1 MPNENE
7 SEKTIPLPSR
17 TKKKAPKIPD
27 ELVDQL
33 LVGYEKPEDLCGPDG
48 VMNQLIGRLITR
60 AMNAEMSH
68 HLGYESGDAAP
79 AGQTDRRNGTSTK
92 MVRTGSGEVE
102 IEVPR
107 DRDGTFEPAIVGKH
121 ERHFNG
127 FDDKILSMYS
137 RGMSTRDIR
146 AHLQEIYR
154 VDVSAELISHVTDA
168 VVDEVKSW
176 QSRPLESVY
185 LVVYLDALMVSI
197 RDGGSVRKKAVYSV
211 VGVDSDGRK
220 DVLGLWIQ
228 QTEGAKFWLSILTEL
243 RQRGVEDIFILCADG
258 LKGIPEAV
266 EAAFPKTI
274 FQTCIV
280 HMIRSSTRFVPWK
293 ERKSVCD
300 SLRTIYTASS
310 IETAKDALDA
320 FETRWGARYPMVVS
334 AWRTRWNEII
344 PFLAYPAEIRRI
356 IYTTNAIE
364 SLNRQIRKA
373 IKTRGA
379 LPDDNAALKLIFLA
393 IRNAQMTWGLATP
406 FWSQAKLQFAIYFND
421 RLPL

>member
-7 SEKTIPLPSR
+7 SEKTIVLPSR

-68 HLGYESGDAAP
+68 HLGYERGDAAP

-92 MVRTGSGEVE
+92 TVRSGSGEVE

-243 RQRGVEDIFILCADG
+243 RQRGVEDILILCADG

-310 IETAKDALDA
+310 VETAKDALDA

-373 IKTRGA
+373 IKTRGS

-393 IRNAQMTWGLATP
+393 IRNAQMTWGLATA
-406 FWSQAKLQFAIYFND
+406 FWSQAKLQFAIHFND

>member
-7 SEKTIPLPSR
+7 SEKTMPLPSR

-60 AMNAEMSH
+60 AMSAEMSH
-68 HLGYESGDAAP
+68 HLGYERGDAAP

-92 MVRTGSGEVE
+92 TVRSGSGEVE

-243 RQRGVEDIFILCADG
+243 RQRGVEDILILCADG

-310 IETAKDALDA
+310 VETAKDALDA

-393 IRNAQMTWGLATP
+393 IRNAQMTWGLATA
-406 FWSQAKLQFAIYFND
+406 FWSLAKLQFAIHFND

>member
-1 MPNENE
+1 MSNENE
-7 SEKTIPLPSR
+7 SEKTVLLPSR
-17 TKKKAPKIPD
+17 TKKKAPRIPD

-33 LVGYEKPEDLCGPDG
+33 LAGYEKPEDLCGPDG
-48 VMNQLIGRLITR
+48 VIKELIGRLITR
-60 AMNAEMSH
+60 AMSAEMSH
-68 HLGYESGDAAP
+68 HLGYASGDAAP

-92 MVRTGSGEVE
+92 TVRTGAGEVE

-137 RGMSTRDIR
+137 RGMSVRDIR
-146 AHLQEIYR
+146 AHLHEIYS
-154 VDVSAELISHVTDA
+154 VEVSAELISHVTDA

-176 QSRPLESVY
+176 QTRPLESVY

-197 RDGGSVRKKAVYSV
+197 RDGGAVRKKAIYTV

-243 RQRGVEDIFILCADG
+243 RQRGVEDILILCADG

-293 ERKSVCD
+293 ERKSVCA
-300 SLRTIYTASS
+300 SLRTIYTAASVDA
-310 IETAKDALDA
+310 AKDALAA

-334 AWRTRWNEII
+334 AWRTRWDEIT
-344 PFLAYPAEIRRI
+344 PFLAYPEEIRRI

-393 IRNAQMTWGLATP
+393 IRNAQVTWGLATP

-421 RLPL
+421 RMPL